1 MDPGS
6 EMAKI
11 VDHRVFADIVKDRRA
26 ELGWAQ
32 GALAKRIGVGQQTVS
47 RWESGDAVP
56 RPRTVREIASV
67 LGLDAGLLLVKAGY
81 LESGEMP
88 DSVEGRGSLDR
99 IAAKYAQLDP
109 QSQATIDTMIDV
121 MLRQQEARQP

>member
-1 MDPGS
+1 M
-6 EMAKI
+6 
-11 VDHRVFADIVKDRRA
+11 

-32 GALAKRIGVGQQTVS
+32 GALAKHIGVGQQTVS

-81 LESGEMP
+81 LRPDEMP
-88 DSVEGRGSLDR
+88 DSVDSRGQLDR
-99 IAAKYAQLDP
+99 IAAKYARLDS

-121 MLRQQEARQP
+121 MLRQQRDG

>member
-1 MDPGS
+1 
-6 EMAKI
+6 MAKI
-11 VDHRVFADIVKDRRA
+11 VDRRAFADIVKDRRA

-32 GALAKRIGVGQQTVS
+32 GAMAKHIGVGQQTVS
-47 RWESGDAVP
+47 RWESGNAVP

-81 LESGEMP
+81 LRPNEMP
-88 DSVEGRGSLDR
+88 DSVEGPGQLDR
-99 IAAKYAQLDP
+99 IAAKYAQLNP

-121 MLRQQEARQP
+121 MLRQQQDR